1 MLKLIGSI
9 FIVTAAVGITG
20 SFRRELADHL
30 AVLYELRR
38 LFVDLS
44 CAGNGTLQPVEVL
57 LGCFV
62 RTQDERLNEI
72 CAGIAGRLMEKRE
85 GQGEEVWRKVF
96 ADGRK
101 ELGLSAEE
109 GELIENAGSAF
120 FGKSLEE
127 NKRRLSLTLEQLD
140 FMIETARR
148 EQKEKQRVYGTVSI
162 LSGLMLVILLI

>member
-9 FIVTAAVGITG
+9 FIVTAAVGIAG

-30 AVLYELRR
+30 AVLYELRM

-127 NKRRLSLTLEQLD
+127 NKRRLSLTLERLD

>member
-9 FIVTAAVGITG
+9 FIVTAAAGIAG

-30 AVLYELRR
+30 AVLYELKR

-62 RTQDERLNEI
+62 RTQDVRLNEI
-72 CAGIAGRLMEKRE
+72 CAEIAGHLMEKRE

>member
-9 FIVTAAVGITG
+9 FIVTAAVGIAG